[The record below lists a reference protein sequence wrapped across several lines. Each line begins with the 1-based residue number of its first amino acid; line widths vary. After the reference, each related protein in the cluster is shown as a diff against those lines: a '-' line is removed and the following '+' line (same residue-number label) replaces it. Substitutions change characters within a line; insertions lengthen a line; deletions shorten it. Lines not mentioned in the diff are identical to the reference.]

1 MPHLAALRYFAS
13 APLWKRIL
21 AFLGSLILLL
31 LALSLIVPRIIPNTL
46 AAGIVMTLSFYLT
59 FMVGL
64 RLWGRSVHGIPAVFR
79 YYGLGW
85 NRTNG
90 RDFLVGLGLGLAIV
104 ALLFYMQG
112 LVGWLRWQIDVEKIP
127 ALVAQGALL
136 GIWIGFAEEL
146 LFRGWLLD
154 EMERD
159 LRPNRAMW
167 GSAIIFAVL
176 HFLKPLDVILQTLP
190 QFVGLMLLG
199 VVLAVTKQR
208 TRQLGLAI
216 GLHAGLVWGYYL
228 VDVGDWVV
236 YGDRISP
243 WITGINNNP
252 LAGAI
257 GIGALLVLWQAL
269 RRYPQPLLTDKAQRT
284 GLE

>member
-1 MPHLAALRYFAS
+1 MPQLAALRHFS
-13 APLWKRIL
+13 TAPLWKRIL
-21 AFLGSLILLL
+21 AFLGFLILFLLL
-31 LALSLIVPRIIPNTL
+31 LSLVVPRVIPNSL
-46 AAGIVMTLSFYLT
+46 AAGIVMTLSFYLV
-59 FMVGL
+59 FMVCL

-85 NRTNG
+85 NRANG

-104 ALLFYMQG
+104 AFLFYMQG
-112 LVGWLRWQIDVEKIP
+112 LVGWLRWQIDVERIP

-154 EMERD
+154 EMGRD
-159 LRPNRAMW
+159 LSPSRAVW

-216 GLHAGLVWGYYL
+216 GLHGGLVWGYYL
-228 VDVGDWVV
+228 VDVGDWVE

-257 GIGALLVLWQAL
+257 GIIALVVLWQAM
-269 RRYPQPLLTDKAQRT
+269 RRYPQPTKGDHN
-284 GLE
+284 